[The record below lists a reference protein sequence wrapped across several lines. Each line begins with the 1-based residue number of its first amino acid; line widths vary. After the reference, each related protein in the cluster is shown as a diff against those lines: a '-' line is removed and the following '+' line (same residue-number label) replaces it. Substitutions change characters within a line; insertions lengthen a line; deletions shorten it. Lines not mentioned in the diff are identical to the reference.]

1 MIGDGWDV
9 FSRIQ
14 HHDLPT
20 AAATLA
26 SSGVPVF
33 PCVPGKKRPWS
44 PHGFLDATTD
54 TGQVAAWW
62 REVPRA
68 NIGIPTGHLSGID
81 VVDIDMR
88 PDGNGYPT
96 FRQAANRG
104 LAVGWVV
111 AVTTPSGG
119 LHLYYPSDPANQQT
133 CWATSAKVDFR
144 GSGGYIVA
152 PPSVVRLDDGH
163 HGQYKVTHLGS
174 SPAPID
180 VARLRAFVD
189 PVWAKRRELAARHPV
204 MYSADGLADR
214 MARVVTGLQP
224 GNRNSGLFWAACQ
237 MARAGHDITETLTVL
252 GPNAEGLGLETREI
266 TATIRSAYR
275 TRTNP
280 KPTASTAQQR
290 VPAPVGEPRPFR
302 GEAVMSL

>member
-1 MIGDGWDV
+1 MIGDSWDV
-9 FSRIQ
+9 FSCVQ

-33 PCVPGKKRPWS
+33 PCVPGKKRPWT

-54 TGQVAAWW
+54 SAQVAAWW

-68 NIGIPTGHLSGID
+68 NIGIPTGHLSGIE

-88 PDGNGYPT
+88 PDGNGYPAFT
-96 FRQAANRG
+96 QAANRG
-104 LAVGWVV
+104 LAEGWGV

-133 CWATSAKVDFR
+133 CWTTAAKVDFR

-180 VARLRAFVD
+180 AARLRAAVD
-189 PVWAKRRELAARHPV
+189 PAWGERRGRAAHRRAV
-204 MYSADGLADR
+204 YSADGLPDR
-214 MARVVTGLQP
+214 MSRVVAGLQP

-237 MARAGHDITETLTVL
+237 MARAGHHLSETLAAL
-252 GPNAEGLGLETREI
+252 GPKAEGLGLENREI
-266 TATIRSAYR
+266 SATIRSAYR
-275 TRTNP
+275 PRTNP
-280 KPTASTAQQR
+280 APTASTARQR
-290 VPAPVGEPRPFR
+290 VPAPVGEPRPFLR
-302 GEAVMSL
+302 EAVMSL